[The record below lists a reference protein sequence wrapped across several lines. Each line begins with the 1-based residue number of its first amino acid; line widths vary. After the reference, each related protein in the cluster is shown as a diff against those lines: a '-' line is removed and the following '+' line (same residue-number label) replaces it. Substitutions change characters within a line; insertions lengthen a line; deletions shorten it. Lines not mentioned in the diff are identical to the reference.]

1 MSIINRAMVD
11 SEQILYPW
19 LIYQTDSVRDIYV
32 DPYVTAIV
40 EVVQWSG
47 DVSSFFAFFSIS
59 PIKVFLPLLDND
71 FRLER
76 MGTGWSGLGRKVG
89 Q

>member
-1 MSIINRAMVD
+1 MVD

-19 LIYQTDSVRDIYV
+19 LIYQTETVREVYV

-47 DVSSFFAFFSIS
+47 DVSSLFKFFNQ
-59 PIKVFLPLLDND
+59 PD
-71 FRLER
+71 
-76 MGTGWSGLGRKVG
+76 
-89 Q
+89 